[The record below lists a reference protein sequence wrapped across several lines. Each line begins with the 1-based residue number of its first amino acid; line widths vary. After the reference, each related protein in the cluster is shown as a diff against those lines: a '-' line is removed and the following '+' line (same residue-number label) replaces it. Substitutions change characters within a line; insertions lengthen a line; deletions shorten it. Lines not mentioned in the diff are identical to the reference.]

1 MLTLIEPL
9 KENNQV
15 YPQSSIN
22 TSIAVRRDYL
32 ETVLRL
38 YYLRHGFQYF
48 DAIILVYMVALGS
61 TAIEGIKTSPLS
73 SQQNRFRST
82 LILCAKGIHDQ
93 GMNFHFGK
101 FMFRLIC
108 NRMGPEDI
116 SLLNQCAKL
125 EELDESES
133 LKTEYIESE
142 WPNPFMDV
150 SQESNSWDSVENIQR
165 G

>member
-1 MLTLIEPL
+1 MLTLTERL
-9 KENNQV
+9 KENNQIN
-15 YPQSSIN
+15 PQSSIN
-22 TSIAVRRDYL
+22 TSIAMSRGYL

-48 DAIILVYMVALGS
+48 DPMILIYMVALGW

-93 GMNFHFGK
+93 GTNFHFGK

-108 NRMGPEDI
+108 NQMDPEDV

-150 SQESNSWDSVENIQR
+150 TQESNTWDSVEYIQK